1 MRNPNGYGSV
11 VRLSGKR
18 RKPYMVRKTKGFNEK
33 GHPQYVILGYTRT
46 KKEGMMMLAEI
57 NKQDLSLDNAGI
69 TLEELFERWKRTPFY
84 TDLSSSSRRAYDTG
98 YKKASSLHKTP
109 YRDIKYPEMQAI
121 IDKDADKST
130 PTQLTSK
137 NFFLALDKYALR
149 LNVISYGYSK
159 LLHVVHKEKSK
170 KIPFTT
176 EEIKKLWEM
185 ESTFA
190 VDLALVLLYTG
201 FRVSAV
207 LEMKKEKVFLEE
219 GYLQG
224 GVKNNASKNRIV
236 PIHKKIRP
244 IIERRMG
251 NPSEYL
257 FIGNQNHHIPRSS
270 LYSLHWDKEIRGAG
284 IDHAPHEARHT
295 FRSELDRRD
304 IKNTT
309 INLLM
314 GHSSGSIGE
323 RIYTHKTLDELRD
336 AIDKITY
343 NLDD

>member
-11 VRLSGKR
+11 VKLSGKR

-84 TDLSSSSRRAYDTG
+84 TDLSASSRRLYNTAH
-98 YKKASSLHKTP
+98 KKTSSLHQTP
-109 YRDIKYPEMQAI
+109 YKDIKYPEMQAI
-121 IDKDADKST
+121 IDKDANKST
-130 PTQLTSK
+130 STQLGIK
-137 NFFLALDKYALR
+137 VFFSALDKYALR
-149 LNVISYGYSK
+149 LNIINNGYAN
-159 LLHVVHKEKSK
+159 LLHVVQKESK
-170 KIPFTT
+170 KKTPFTT
-176 EEIKKLWEM
+176 EEIKRLWDM
-185 ESTFA
+185 QGLLT
-190 VDLALVLLYTG
+190 VDIALVLLYTG
-201 FRVSAV
+201 FRLSAV
-207 LEMKKEKVFLEE
+207 LEMKKEKVFLDE

-224 GVKNNASKNRIV
+224 GVKNNASRNRIV

-244 IIERRMG
+244 IIERRMQ
-251 NPSEYL
+251 NSTEYL
-257 FIGNQNHHIPRSS
+257 FADKSDRRIKKENFHKE
-270 LYSLHWDKEIRGAG
+270 HWNKEIKSAG
-284 IDHAPHEARHT
+284 FDHTPHDARHT